1 MGAVLEVSNDYA
13 ILLTWDLL
21 SMAEF
26 IDTLT
31 LLLLL
36 PAIFCIAAQYVE
48 YCEVQHV
55 ENVEHGETAEHCEKL
70 SMVKKLSILKKLSI
84 A

>member
-1 MGAVLEVSNDYA
+1 MGFAFHGRVYRYINTA
-13 ILLTWDLL
+13 INT
-21 SMAEF
+21 
-26 IDTLT
+26 
-31 LLLLL
+31 
-36 PAIFCIAAQYVE
+36 PCHFCIAAQYVE

-84 A
+84 V